1 MPTKPDIHQILEKY
15 WGFKQFRALQEDI
28 IMSVLEGRDT
38 LGLMPTGGGKSL
50 TFQIPTL
57 AMDGLAIVV
66 TPIISLMKDQVD
78 NLISRRI
85 KATYMHAGLSLSEH
99 RRVLEKCQNGN
110 YKFLY
115 ISPER
120 LESSSFLD
128 RIKRLNV
135 CLIVVD
141 EAHCIS
147 QWGYD
152 FRPSF
157 LNIASLRKV
166 FPDAPVLALTA
177 TATPLVVDDIQEKLQ
192 FKKPNVFKT
201 SFVRDNISYVVR
213 HTTEKMAELVHIMRS
228 VPGSAIVYV
237 RSRKRT
243 KIIADELR
251 RNGLSAD
258 YYHAGLNIE
267 EKEDKQNKWKNDEI
281 RVIVATNAFG
291 MGIDKPDVRLVV
303 HVDLPNT
310 LEEYFQ
316 EAGRAGRDGKRSYA
330 VMLVKSTDKGL
341 LHRHL
346 SEAFPEKD
354 FIRNVYERVGN
365 FLEVAIGEGYGQMLD
380 FNFNLFCRTFNLP
393 VLPTHNALRILTQ
406 AGYIEFVEEIE
417 TQSRVMIH
425 ANKYELYNIPTTAPR
440 ADEVLQALLRTY
452 TGLFAD
458 YVFIN
463 EDVMSYR
470 YNLSPQVIYDALL
483 EFNRMH
489 ILHYVPRKRTPYII
503 YTTSREE
510 PKHVLIPKAVY
521 EELRE
526 RMRQRIEAVI
536 TYCYSDEICREK
548 YLVEYFGDQQA
559 DPCGHCDTC
568 IEKRRRA
575 NYTPEDVQQGIL
587 YMAQV
592 KPRRLK
598 EFVDTL
604 SFPHDEIVEMV
615 SMLVDEG
622 FLKHLDDDT
631 YVNPIPLM
639 LEARSRLR
647 STNCP

>member
-1 MPTKPDIHQILEKY
+1 MPTDVDIHRILEKY
-15 WGFKQFRALQEDI
+15 WGYKHFRALQEDI

-78 NLISRRI
+78 NLVSRGI
-85 KATYMHAGLSLSEH
+85 KATYLHAGLSITEKN
-99 RRVLEKCQNGN
+99 RVMEKCINGN

-115 ISPER
+115 VSPER
-120 LESSSFLD
+120 LESTSFLD
-128 RIKRLNV
+128 RIKRLNI

-157 LNIASLRKV
+157 LKIAALRKV
-166 FPDAPVLALTA
+166 FPNAPVLALTA
-177 TATPLVVDDIQEKLQ
+177 TATPMVVDDIQQKLQ
-192 FKKPNVFKT
+192 FRKSNVFKT

-213 HTTEKMAELVHIMRS
+213 HTTEKMSELVHILKS
-228 VPGSAIVYV
+228 VAGSSIVYV

-243 KIIADELR
+243 KLIADELR

-258 YYHAGLNIE
+258 YYHAGLSIE

-291 MGIDKPDVRLVV
+291 MGIDKPDVRVV
-303 HVDLPNT
+303 AHIDLPNT

-330 VMLVKSTDKGL
+330 VMLVKTTDKGL

-354 FIRNVYERVGN
+354 FIRKVYERVGN
-365 FLEVAIGEGYGQMLD
+365 FLEVAIGEGYGQMMD

-393 VLPTHNALRILTQ
+393 VLPTLNALRILTQ
-406 AGYIEFVEEIE
+406 AEYIQFVEEIE
-417 TQSRVMIH
+417 TQSRVMIL
-425 ANKYELYNIPTTAPR
+425 ADKARLYNIPTTTPR

-463 EDVMSYR
+463 EDVIAYR
-470 YNLSPQVIYDALL
+470 YNLSPQTIYDSLI
-483 EFNRMH
+483 EYNRLH
-489 ILHYVPRKRTPYII
+489 ILHYVPRKRTPYIV

-510 PKHVLIPKAVY
+510 PKYIQIPKSIY
-521 EELRE
+521 ETLQE
-526 RMRQRIEAVI
+526 RMRERIEAVI
-536 TYCYSDEICREK
+536 TYCYNDEICREK
-548 YLVEYFGDQQA
+548 YLVEYFGEDSPQ
-559 DPCGHCDTC
+559 PCGHCDTC
-568 IEKRRRA
+568 IERRKRDDHM
-575 NYTPEDVQQGIL
+575 PQDVQQGIL
-587 YMAQV
+587 YMTHL
-592 KPRRLK
+592 KPRKLK
-598 EFVDTL
+598 ELVQTL
-604 SFPHDEIVEMV
+604 SFSRDEIVDTV
-615 SMLVDEG
+615 AMLVDEG
-622 FLKHLDDDT
+622 FLEHRDDDT
-631 YVNPIPLM
+631 YFNPEPIK
-639 LEARSRLR
+639 
-647 STNCP
+647 